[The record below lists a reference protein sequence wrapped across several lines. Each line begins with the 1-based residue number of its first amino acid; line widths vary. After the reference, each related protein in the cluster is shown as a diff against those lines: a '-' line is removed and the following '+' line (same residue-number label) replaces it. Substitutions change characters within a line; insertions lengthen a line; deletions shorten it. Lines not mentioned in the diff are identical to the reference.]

1 MNLLSEQA
9 GKAHSPI
16 PVGQRSFVNTLFG
29 TLFYFNIFCL
39 LWIAFVDGWWQKHRY
54 SMCWLL
60 THLWYLVTAVQSLLT
75 NVDVVGHNGWL
86 WWNNLYQWHQW
97 SSQSIGS
104 VLFRGDLL
112 KMRKQLY
119 ILFLYVW
126 AFLSISSKPSVHRIS
141 WVSDDGTAL
150 SRVNTIV
157 HYPSCISWLL
167 E

>member
-9 GKAHSPI
+9 GKAHSSI
-16 PVGQRSFVNTLFG
+16 PVGQRSFVNSLFRP
-29 TLFYFNIFCL
+29 LFYFNTFFVMNCICRWL
-39 LWIAFVDGWWQKHRY
+39 MAETQIQHVLIANTSVVSGYLSSVPADKCRCCGSQ
-54 SMCWLL
+54 WL
-60 THLWYLVTAVQSLLT
+60 
-75 NVDVVGHNGWL
+75 L
-86 WWNNLYQWHQW
+86 WWNNLCQWHQW

-126 AFLSISSKPSVHRIS
+126 ALLSISSNHSVHRIS